1 MLRAFDSSIELS
13 EDLSYDLLCIE
24 KVKFPDIS
32 IDSFFP
38 KTREGEVDV
47 YMAILDFFRTV
58 AKNDVCDE
66 WLLCFVMSEADF
78 DIVIARE
85 DWVDTKKIVFAGAE
99 QLIYLLDEL
108 LECRSKVSSKHHRG
122 ASMASIVTVR
132 RGKMPEKWM
141 HRKNIEKREN
151 ICL

>member
-66 WLLCFVMSEADF
+66 
-78 DIVIARE
+78 
-85 DWVDTKKIVFAGAE
+85 
-99 QLIYLLDEL
+99 
-108 LECRSKVSSKHHRG
+108 
-122 ASMASIVTVR
+122 
-132 RGKMPEKWM
+132 
-141 HRKNIEKREN
+141 
-151 ICL
+151 